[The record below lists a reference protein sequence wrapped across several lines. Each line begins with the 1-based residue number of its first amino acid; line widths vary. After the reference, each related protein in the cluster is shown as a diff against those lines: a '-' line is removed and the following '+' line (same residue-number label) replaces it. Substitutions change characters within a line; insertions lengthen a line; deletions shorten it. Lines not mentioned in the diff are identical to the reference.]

1 MPPGVRQIRGIVP
14 DTPQWLD
21 LWRQADLFVM
31 PTRHEAFGMVFQ
43 EAAAAGLPV
52 VATDI
57 NAIPEIV
64 QGRQTG
70 ILVTPGDRRGLVQAM
85 RTLIDSP
92 DLRLRMGTAA
102 FDRIRL
108 QSAPAHYASR
118 LETIIR
124 RLLED
129 HGLPRP

>member
-1 MPPGVRQIRGIVP
+1 
-14 DTPQWLD
+14 
-21 LWRQADLFVM
+21 
-31 PTRHEAFGMVFQ
+31 
-43 EAAAAGLPV
+43 V
-52 VATDI
+52 VATNI

-64 QGRQTG
+64 QEQQSG

-108 QSAPAHYASR
+108 LGAPERYASR
-118 LETIIR
+118 LEAIIH